1 MPEQHVPSSKHP
13 DAWLGLEVFL
23 QAPRDAIT
31 NVINKASA
39 VTSIDGL
46 HYAQDFALGCIGLAE
61 ERRRQPHAGS
71 LFRYRPG
78 MTELPPFAH
87 EG

>member
-1 MPEQHVPSSKHP
+1 MAGPGGVPASAARCRHHH
-13 DAWLGLEVFL
+13 D
-23 QAPRDAIT
+23 QRAI
-31 NVINKASA
+31 A

-46 HYAQDFALGCIGLAE
+46 HYAQDLALDGMDLAE

-71 LFRYRPG
+71 LFRHRPG

-87 EG
+87 